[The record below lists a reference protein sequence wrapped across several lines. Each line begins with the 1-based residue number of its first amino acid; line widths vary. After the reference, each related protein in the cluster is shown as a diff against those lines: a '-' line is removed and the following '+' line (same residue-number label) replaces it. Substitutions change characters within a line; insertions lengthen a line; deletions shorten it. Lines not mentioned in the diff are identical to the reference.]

1 MVMKIKILGSAAGG
15 GFPQWNCNCETC
27 DGCRTQRLQ
36 TLARTQSSIAVSS
49 NGSDWVLINAS
60 PDIRQ
65 QILSNPELQPN
76 RSLRDTGIK
85 AVFLMDAQIDH
96 VTGLLMLRESRVRLP
111 IYCSARVKADLT
123 SGFPIFNILEHY
135 CGVDWN
141 EVKPDGSAFTVP
153 GIDGIQFEPFA
164 LTSKAPPYSPHR
176 AAPAAGDNLGLVI
189 RNTVTNACALYA
201 PGLGV
206 IEPPVERAMREA
218 SLILVDGTT
227 WTDDEMSRRG
237 VGKKL
242 AREMGHLYQSGPGG
256 MLEALAAYPQARRVL
271 IHINNTNPILVEDG
285 PERAAVRAA
294 GVEVA
299 QDGMVFEL

>member
-1 MVMKIKILGSAAGG
+1 MKIRVLGSAAGG

-27 DGCRTQRLQ
+27 AGVRSGRLQ
-36 TLARTQSSIAVSS
+36 AQARTQSSIAVSA
-49 NGSDWVLINAS
+49 NGIDWLLVNAS
-60 PDIRQ
+60 PDIRS
-65 QILSNPELQPN
+65 QILATPELQPG
-76 RSLRDTGIK
+76 RALRDTAIR

-96 VTGLLMLRESRVRLP
+96 VTGLLMLRESRTRLP
-111 IYCSARVKADLT
+111 IYCSTRVKADLT

-135 CGVDWN
+135 CGVDWH
-141 EVKPDGSAFTVP
+141 EVQPDGTPFTVP
-153 GIDGIQFEPFA
+153 GIDGLVFEPFA

-176 AAPAAGDNLGLVI
+176 AAPAPGDNLGLVI
-189 RNTVTNACALYA
+189 RDAASGKRALYA

-218 SLILVDGTT
+218 DLILVDGTT

-237 VGKKL
+237 VGSKL

-256 MLEALAAYPQARRVL
+256 MLEVLDRYPQARRIL
-271 IHINNTNPILVEDG
+271 IHINNTNPILVDDG
-285 PERAAVRAA
+285 EERATVSRH

-299 QDGMVFEL
+299 HDGMLIEV

>member
-1 MVMKIKILGSAAGG
+1 
-15 GFPQWNCNCETC
+15 
-27 DGCRTQRLQ
+27 
-36 TLARTQSSIAVSS
+36 
-49 NGSDWVLINAS
+49 
-60 PDIRQ
+60 
-65 QILSNPELQPN
+65 
-76 RSLRDTGIK
+76 
-85 AVFLMDAQIDH
+85 MDAQIDH
-96 VTGLLMLRESRVRLP
+96 VTGLLMLRESKVRLP

-135 CGVDWN
+135 CGVDWH
-141 EVKPDGSAFTVP
+141 EVKPEGSSFTIA
-153 GIDGIQFEPFA
+153 GIENIEFAPFA

-176 AAPAAGDNLGLVI
+176 ANPAPGDNLGLVI
-189 RNTVTNACALYA
+189 RNTRSGKQALYA

-206 IEPPVERAMREA
+206 IEPPVEKAMREA
-218 SLILVDGTT
+218 ALILVDGTT

-242 AREMGHLYQSGPGG
+242 ASEMGHLYQSGVGG
-256 MLEALAAYPQARRVL
+256 MLEVLSAYPNARRVL

-285 PERAAVRAA
+285 PERAMVAAA

>member
-1 MVMKIKILGSAAGG
+1 MKIRILGSAAGG

-27 DGCRTQRLQ
+27 AGQRSG
-36 TLARTQSSIAVSS
+36 TLLATARSQSSIAVSD
-49 NGSDWVLINAS
+49 NGQDWVLINAS
-60 PDIRQ
+60 PDIRS
-65 QILSNPELQPN
+65 QILATPDLQPN
-76 RSLRDTGIK
+76 RALRDTGIK

-96 VTGLLMLRESRVRLP
+96 VTGLLMLRESKVRLP

-135 CGVDWN
+135 CGVDWHD
-141 EVKPDGSAFTVP
+141 VKPDGTTFTVD
-153 GIDGIQFEPFA
+153 GIDHIEFAPFA

-176 AAPAAGDNLGLVI
+176 ANPAPGDNLGLVI
-189 RNTVTNACALYA
+189 RSTRTGKRALYA

-206 IEPPVERAMREA
+206 IEPPVERAMRDA
-218 SLILVDGTT
+218 DLILVDGTT

-237 VGKKL
+237 VGSKL

-256 MLEALAAYPQARRVL
+256 MLEVLSAYPNARRVL
-271 IHINNTNPILVEDG
+271 IHINNTNPILVDNG
-285 PERAAVRAA
+285 PERALVAQH

>member
-1 MVMKIKILGSAAGG
+1 MKIRILGSAAGG
-15 GFPQWNCNCETC
+15 GFPQWNCNCVTC
-27 DGCRTQRLQ
+27 AGQRSG
-36 TLARTQSSIAVSS
+36 TLLATARSQSSIAVSD
-49 NGSDWVLINAS
+49 NGQDWVLINAS
-60 PDIRQ
+60 PDIRS
-65 QILSNPELQPN
+65 QILATPDLQPN
-76 RSLRDTGIK
+76 RALRDTGIK

-96 VTGLLMLRESRVRLP
+96 VTGLLMLRESKVRLP

-135 CGVDWN
+135 CGVDWHD
-141 EVKPDGSAFTVP
+141 VKPDGTTFTVD
-153 GIDGIQFEPFA
+153 GIDHIEFAPFA

-176 AAPAAGDNLGLVI
+176 ANPAPGDNLGLVI
-189 RNTVTNACALYA
+189 RSTRTGKQALYA

-206 IEPPVERAMREA
+206 IEPPVERAMRDA
-218 SLILVDGTT
+218 DLILVDGTT

-256 MLEALAAYPQARRVL
+256 MLEVLSAYPNARRVL
-271 IHINNTNPILVEDG
+271 IHINNTNPILVDNG
-285 PERAAVRAA
+285 PERALVAQH

>member
-1 MVMKIKILGSAAGG
+1 MKIRILGSAAGG

-27 DGCRTQRLQ
+27 DGCRSGRLNAI
-36 TLARTQSSIAVSS
+36 ARTQSSIAVSA
-49 NGSDWVLINAS
+49 NGQDWVLINAS
-60 PDIRQ
+60 PDIRA
-65 QILSNPELQPN
+65 QILANPTLQPN

-96 VTGLLMLRESRVRLP
+96 VTGLLMLRESKVRLP

-135 CGVDWN
+135 CGVDWF
-141 EVKPDGSAFTVP
+141 EVKPDGTPFAVP

-176 AAPAAGDNLGLVI
+176 AAPVPGDNLGLVI
-189 RNTVTNACALYA
+189 RNTVTGKCVLYA

-206 IEPPVERAMREA
+206 IEPPVEKAMRA
-218 SLILVDGTT
+218 ADLILVDGTT

-256 MLEALAAYPQARRVL
+256 MLEVLSAYPSARRVL
-271 IHINNTNPILVEDG
+271 IHINNTNPILIEDG
-285 PERAAVRAA
+285 PERAEVRAA

-299 QDGMVFEL
+299 QDGLVFEL

>member
-1 MVMKIKILGSAAGG
+1 MKIRILGSAAGG

-27 DGCRTQRLQ
+27 DGVRSGRLKAQ
-36 TLARTQSSIAVSS
+36 PRSQSSIAVSQD
-49 NGSDWVLINAS
+49 GIDWVLINAS
-60 PDIRQ
+60 PDIRS
-65 QILSNPELQPN
+65 QILAAPELQPK
-76 RSLRDTGIK
+76 RALRDTGIK

-96 VTGLLMLRESRVRLP
+96 VTGLLMLRESKTRLP

-135 CGVDWN
+135 CGVDWH
-141 EVKPDGSAFTVP
+141 EVKPDGTPFTVP
-153 GIDGIQFEPFA
+153 GIADLQFEPFA

-176 AAPAAGDNLGLVI
+176 AHPAPGDNLGLVI
-189 RNTVTNACALYA
+189 VNTRTGKRALYA

-218 SLILVDGTT
+218 DLILVDGTT

-237 VGKKL
+237 VGTKL
-242 AREMGHLYQSGPGG
+242 AREMGHLYQSGAGG
-256 MLEALAAYPQARRVL
+256 MLEVLAQHKQARRIL
-271 IHINNTNPILVEDG
+271 IHINNTNPILVDDG
-285 PERAAVRAA
+285 PERATVADH

-299 QDGMVFEL
+299 RDGMVIEL